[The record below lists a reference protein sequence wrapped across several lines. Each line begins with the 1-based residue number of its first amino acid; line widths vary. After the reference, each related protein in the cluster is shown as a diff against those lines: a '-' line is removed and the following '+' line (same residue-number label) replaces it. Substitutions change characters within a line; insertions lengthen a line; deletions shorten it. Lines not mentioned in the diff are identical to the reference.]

1 MYDGIRDAI
10 KQAQSNTGAETDN
23 QVFKIVDGKVI
34 TNKVIYRFA
43 DLGHDDPLNYQVFST
58 E

>member
-1 MYDGIRDAI
+1 MYDGIKDAI
-10 KQAQSNTGAETDN
+10 KNAQFTTGAETEN
-23 QVFKIVDGKVI
+23 QIFKIVDGKVI
-34 TNKVIYRFA
+34 TAKVIYRFS